1 MQTPDPS
8 QLEKPDPLDGDN
20 PAPAAIFVDTVEAL
34 DAMVDDI
41 LGNGSRDDGADAD
54 ADDDSEGYI
63 RGPGTRGASR
73 EIAVDL
79 EHHAFR

>member
-8 QLEKPDPLDGDN
+8 QLEKPEPLDGDN
-20 PAPAAIFVDTVEAL
+20 PAPAAIFVDTIEAL
-34 DAMVDDI
+34 DAMVADI
-41 LGNGSRDDGADAD
+41 LGNGNRDDDVDG
-54 ADDDSEGYI
+54 SGGYM
-63 RGPGTRGASR
+63 RGLGTREASR